1 MIVESNTASY
11 LAVNSFAAQ
20 IGSDQVGYLQKSF
33 AFPSTAQS
41 KSQKGR

>member
-20 IGSDQVGYLQKSF
+20 IGLDQVGYLQKS
-33 AFPSTAQS
+33 FPSTAQS